1 MPWHRRN
8 AAPQHIPD
16 SSLVIGLLWWLVL
29 LLLRLLVLLWQS
41 VDIFLNPSIPDN
53 NIGNDGIEVISQSL
67 TDNNTLTSIELERL
81 LLYHQNNNEKFRDYS
96 QDARLPRKDWNLWLN
111 HWKLTIHFNPSIFRV
126 GFGDF
131 KTSEPIFTCVLGNI
145 LSGGSLFSLTNTL
158 RSSNNITTLILNGW
172 ILN

>member
-1 MPWHRRN
+1 MTSQKRCASTHPWLISRYRV
-8 AAPQHIPD
+8 
-16 SSLVIGLLWWLVL
+16 LWWLLWLLFLWLVL
-29 LLLRLLVLLWQS
+29 LWRW

-67 TDNNTLTSIELERL
+67 LDNNTLTSIELESL
-81 LLYHQNNNEKFRDYS
+81 LLYHQNIYERFRDYS

-111 HWKLTIHFNPSIFRV
+111 HWKLTMRFNPSIFRV
-126 GFGDF
+126 GFVYF
-131 KTSEPIFTCVLGNI
+131 KTSEHIFTCVLGNI